1 MGLVTV
7 LAINLNDERQG
18 EGGTLALIK
27 VNITTTLKI
36 LQVFFIRETLKF
48 FMKFRVP

>member
-1 MGLVTV
+1 

-18 EGGTLALIK
+18 EGGTLALIN

-36 LQVFFIRETLKF
+36 LQDLFCLETINITYEFF
-48 FMKFRVP
+48 VP